1 MNCLP
6 YGSCKK
12 FSRIGSLVWEDK
24 EGKIQSFNDQPAFRS
39 DDCQRLAW
47 YNNGLYERAYGKPY
61 IIGFEEG
68 IFDVSSITSID
79 QLHPDYIELFKEIES
94 RNKQ

>member
-12 FSRIGSLVWEDK
+12 FSRIGSLVQEDK
-24 EGKIQSFNDQPAFRS
+24 DGKVHSFNDQPAFRS
-39 DDCQRLAW
+39 DDCRRLGW
-47 YNNGLYERAYGKPY
+47 RNNGLSERACGKPH
-61 IIGFEEG
+61 IIDFNLET
-68 IFDVSSITSID
+68 FCVSPSRD
-79 QLHPDYIELFKEIES
+79 QLHPDYIELYKEIES